1 MKYSWAINLHGSDGV
16 IYDNCILAFIGS
28 DTVIR
33 FQDADELKDF
43 AERILRS
50 IDEIKS
56 LS

>member
-1 MKYSWAINLHGSDGV
+1 MKYSWAINLHDRDGDV
-16 IYDNCILAFIGS
+16 YDNCILAFIGN
-28 DTVIR
+28 DTVIK